1 MVDEVQ
7 PRPEDLRF
15 GEALE
20 ELDGIVRALEA
31 GQLDLEE
38 SLEVYQRGVA
48 VLKAAQ
54 GKLVAAEQKVTMLLG
69 ELESEDGASEAPA

>member
-1 MVDEVQ
+1 MTDETK
-7 PRPEDLRF
+7 PSPEDLRF
-15 GEALE
+15 GDALD
-20 ELDGIVRALEA
+20 ELDAIVRALES

-54 GKLVAAEQKVTMLLG
+54 GKLAAAEQKVTMLLG
-69 ELESEDGASEAPA
+69 ELETDEDTGEAKS